1 MKKIVTKVFVVLLL
15 VFGLKFVVV
24 EPDKPHTFEVTIP
37 SFNSVVDFFNKV
49 GETTEEVAE
58 DFDVVQVEGGEDVNN
73 YN

>member
-24 EPDKPHTFEVTIP
+24 EPDKPHIFEVTIP

-49 GETTEEVAE
+49 GEATEEVTE
-58 DFDVVQVEGGEDVNN
+58 DFDVVQVEGRED
-73 YN
+73 